1 MSNPFKERSWNPY
14 LAGAMAGVL
23 IVLSVWFEGRLF
35 GASASFVRTAGL
47 LGKVFSPDRVASMD
61 YFIRY
66 VPKIDWQWMFVAGI
80 FVGALLSSVI
90 SGDFKATS
98 VPPMWNARFGNS
110 VSMRAVVAVLGGILI
125 MFGSRLAGG

>member
-1 MSNPFKERSWNPY
+1 MNPLKERSWNPY
-14 LAGAMAGVL
+14 VAGAMTGVL
-23 IVLSVWFEGRLF
+23 IILSVWFEGRLF

-47 LGKVFSPDRVASMD
+47 LEKIFSPERVASMD

-80 FVGALLSSVI
+80 FVGALLSSAI
-90 SGDFKATS
+90 SGDFKVTS
-98 VPPMWNARFGNS
+98 FPPMWKARYGSS
-110 VSMRAVVAVLGGILI
+110 VPKRAAVAVLGGVLI